1 MLMARFAR
9 RTAPEPL
16 DDRPGEHVQGQVV
29 RASGLGARAAQAE
42 AAEGLDAGQGAGYAA
57 VEVDVACLELVA
69 GALEVVAVLGV
80 DAAGAAGGG
89 VGGELGGVGEAA
101 GPEA

>member
-9 RTAPEPL
+9 RTALEPL

-29 RASGLGARAAQAE
+29 RASGLGVRAAHAE
-42 AAEGLDAGQGAGYAA
+42 AAEGLAPDQAAGYAA
-57 VEVDVACLELVA
+57 AAVDAGWPDLVA

-80 DAAGAAGGG
+80 DAAGEAVGG
-89 VGGELGGVGEAA
+89 VVGELEGFVE
-101 GPEA
+101 